1 MKSEKKIIGEK
12 IMIEYKDYS
21 RVVLKQGL
29 SLKKGQN
36 LLISCNAGNYDMA
49 RSMAVEAYAMGAG
62 YVEIAVQDNYLTRAR
77 LAAQEG
83 QALEYIPNYL
93 IGKAHQMLSEDWA
106 RVRIDSTEELDV
118 LGDADP
124 ERLSTFS
131 KSSRKAL
138 KFVSSSLMN
147 GEHSWCVI
155 CAPGPEWARKV
166 LGDKASTEDLWDVL
180 KPILRLDRP
189 DPAAAWEEHGEN
201 LKQRC
206 GILNDMS
213 LDSLHFKAEGT
224 DLTIGLNSISRWEGG
239 PGALPDGRMLFNNL
253 PTEEV
258 FTTPDWRRCSGRVKV
273 TKELKVLETMVR
285 DAWFRF
291 DSGRVVEF
299 GAGEGEEVL
308 AKFLDMDEGA
318 RSLGEIALVDESSP
332 IAASGLL
339 FGSILYDENASC
351 HMALGAGYP
360 FCLELPSGVSG
371 EEELKEAGCNS
382 SLVHTDFMIGSP
394 SLDVT
399 GYDRDGTAYPI
410 IRGGSFVL

>member
-1 MKSEKKIIGEK
+1 
-12 IMIEYKDYS
+12 MIDYKDYS
-21 RVVLKQGL
+21 RVVIRQGL
-29 SLKKGQN
+29 NLKKGQN

-49 RSMAVEAYAMGAG
+49 RSMAVEAYGMGAG

-83 QALEYIPNYL
+83 EALEYIPNYQ

-124 ERLSTFS
+124 ERLGVLS

-138 KFVSSSLMN
+138 KFASASLMN
-147 GEHSWCVI
+147 GEHPWCVI
-155 CAPGPEWARKV
+155 CAPGPEWAKKV
-166 LGDKASTEDLWDVL
+166 LGEKATTEQLWDVL
-180 KPILRLDRP
+180 KPILRLDTP
-189 DPAAAWEEHGEN
+189 DPAAAWESHGKA
-201 LKQRC
+201 LKTRC
-206 GILNDMS
+206 SKLNKMA

-224 DLTIGLNSISRWEGG
+224 DLTIGLNRISRWHGG
-239 PGALPDGRMLFNNL
+239 PGPLPDGRMLFNNL

-258 FTTPDWRRCSGRVKV
+258 FTTPDWKRCSGRVKV

-285 DAWFRF
+285 EAWFRF
-291 DSGRVVEF
+291 EKGRVVEF
-299 GAGEGEEVL
+299 GATEGEQVL

-318 RSLGEIALVDESSP
+318 RSLGEVALVDESSP
-332 IAASGLL
+332 IASSGLL

-351 HMALGAGYP
+351 HIALGAGYP
-360 FCLELPSGVSG
+360 ICLELPPGVSG
-371 EEELKEAGCNS
+371 DKELKKAGCNS
-382 SLVHTDFMIGSP
+382 SLVHTDFMIGSAD
-394 SLDVT
+394 LDVT
-399 GYDRDGTAYPI
+399 GYDGEGRAYPV